1 MCAAYFGMT
10 PAQVDELSFRDLNA
24 MIAGAMNLERD
35 RRRADLERALVI
47 GGGFHNPKIL
57 QDVHRQLQQP
67 QQATTMSLDEYRRR
81 RDAAL
86 EKIAERYGNS
96 STS

>member
-1 MCAAYFGMT
+1 MT

-24 MIAGAMNLERD
+24 MLVGAMNLERD
-35 RRRADLERALVI
+35 RQRAAMERALII

-57 QDVHRQLQQP
+57 KDVHRQLTHKSV
-67 QQATTMSLDEYRRR
+67 ATMPLDEYRSR